1 MKIISTDFLRVS
13 KIQPETLKSFLIQ
26 EVGLKS
32 QDIVYNYLK
41 DLNDSYPDFRNWF
54 YSKVL
59 NDILEKNNQREIIIA
74 LSELD
79 SINIEEKYIITG
91 IAILK
96 KTCDE
101 KKICTFRIHED
112 YRKLG
117 IGKSLFEEC
126 FEYLETNKPIIT
138 ISGDRREMFEP
149 LISQFE
155 FTLEQELKDYYKT
168 GSVEYVY
175 NGTL

>member
-1 MKIISTDFLRVS
+1 MKLINTEFLKVS
-13 KIQPETLKSFLIQ
+13 KVQPDTLKAYLIQ

-32 QDIVYNYLK
+32 QDILYNYLK
-41 DLNDSYPDFRNWF
+41 DLNDSYPDFKEWF
-54 YSKVL
+54 YDKVL
-59 NDILEKNNQREIIIA
+59 KGILVENNKREIIIA
-74 LSELD
+74 LSKLE
-79 SINIEEKYIITG
+79 NENVEKKYIITG

-96 KTCDE
+96 KTNDE

-112 YRKLG
+112 YRNLG

-138 ISGDRREMFEP
+138 ISGDRKEMFEP
-149 LISQFE
+149 LIKQFE
-155 FTLEQELKDYYKT
+155 FTLEQELKDYYKK